1 MAFFQNIHS
10 SFEFI
15 CVCGCATAAV
25 VVCNLEKI
33 GKNWKNGEKWGK
45 MGKIG
50 KNNKNYE
57 TC

>member
-25 VVCNLEKI
+25 VVCNLEK
-33 GKNWKNGEKWGK
+33 NWKKLEKWEK

-50 KNNKNYE
+50 KNYKNYE
-57 TC
+57 TY